1 MNMFNE
7 IAKSIARLTVMD
19 PEKYSYCRMEL
30 QKEAETRG
38 EAFLRF
44 VDTLLSVADDMRNH
58 A

>member
-38 EAFLRF
+38 ESFRHFIEILF
-44 VDTLLSVADDMRNH
+44 SVADDMRSH